1 VQGVPVAS
9 SWARSLQYSEP
20 LVVLVGKV
28 KTEVGEVRV
37 RKGLSVLSGMLSLS
51 AYPCIVNTDGWQVRL
66 LNVHPIVVFTGPTL
80 NCG

>member
-1 VQGVPVAS
+1 VS
-9 SWARSLQYSEP
+9 SSSARSLQYSEP
-20 LVVLVGKV
+20 LVVLAGKV
-28 KTEVGEVRV
+28 KTEVGAARLKE
-37 RKGLSVLSGMLSLS
+37 GLSGMLSLS

>member
-1 VQGVPVAS
+1 M
-9 SWARSLQYSEP
+9 
-20 LVVLVGKV
+20 VLVGKV
-28 KTEVGEVRV
+28 KTEEVEVRV
-37 RKGLSVLSGMLSLS
+37 REGLSGMLSLS